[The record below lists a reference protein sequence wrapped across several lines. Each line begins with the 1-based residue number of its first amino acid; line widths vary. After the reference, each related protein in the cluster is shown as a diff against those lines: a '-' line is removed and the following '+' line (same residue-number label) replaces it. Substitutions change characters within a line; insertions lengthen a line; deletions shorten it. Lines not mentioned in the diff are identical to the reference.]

1 MSPLIL
7 FILVLF
13 AIVAIS
19 GAICWY
25 IFKRSF
31 MLLIINAVIVLLV
44 LVAIVSYA
52 SALYGLKIFLI
63 SSAVIAPVA
72 IGVFL
77 YIQRVLQGAVKQ
89 IAMQMGEVAEGD
101 LTVRIDDRLLSSKT
115 EIGLLAKNFEGMARA
130 MREGFTQNAAN
141 GEKVVNA
148 SAQFK
153 EQAGRI
159 SAGAST
165 QAASAEEIS
174 ASMEEMVA
182 NISQNLDNAREG
194 AVISSQV
201 DKEVGRVSEEF
212 NRTAT
217 SMREIEEKIGIVGDI
232 AQKTNILAIN
242 AAIEAARAGEHGRGF
257 AVVAAEVRRL
267 ADQSAQSAQQI
278 GELSKQSV
286 EAVDSMGNALDTTI
300 PNIRKISS
308 IIQEIASAS
317 QEQQTGT
324 AQISAA
330 LDQLV
335 QITNE
340 NSSAAADL
348 SGASEQLAAIATD
361 TQTYLARYKLS

>member
-1 MSPLIL
+1 MTLFVQFLLIL
-7 FILVLF
+7 A
-13 AIVAIS
+13 AIIPIIGVV
-19 GAICWY
+19 CWY
-25 IFKRSF
+25 VFRGSF
-31 MLLIINAVIVLLV
+31 MLTIIKAIIILLV
-44 LVAIVSYA
+44 LVVIITFA
-52 SALYGLKIFLI
+52 SALYGLKIYLI
-63 SSAVIAPVA
+63 GSGVIAPLA
-72 IGVFL
+72 IYGFMH
-77 YIQRVLQGAVKQ
+77 IKRTIQGAIRQ
-89 IAMQMGEVAEGD
+89 IAIQMGEVAEGD
-101 LTVRIDDRLLSSKT
+101 LTVRVDEKLQGKKN
-115 EIGLLAKNFEGMARA
+115 EIGLLAINFAKMASS
-130 MREGFTQNAAN
+130 MQDGFKQNATDV
-141 GEKVVNA
+141 EKVVNA
-148 SAQFK
+148 SGQFK
-153 EQAGRI
+153 VQAGHI
-159 SAGAST
+159 SEGAST

-201 DKEVGRVSEEF
+201 DKEVGQVSDGF
-212 NRTAT
+212 NRTA
-217 SMREIEEKIGIVGDI
+217 SAMREIEEKIGIVSDI

-286 EAVDSMGNALDTTI
+286 SAVDSMGNALNTTI

-340 NSSAAADL
+340 NSSAASSL
-348 SGASEQLAAIATD
+348 STTSEQLAAIAAE
-361 TQTYLARYKLS
+361 TQTYLSRYKLR